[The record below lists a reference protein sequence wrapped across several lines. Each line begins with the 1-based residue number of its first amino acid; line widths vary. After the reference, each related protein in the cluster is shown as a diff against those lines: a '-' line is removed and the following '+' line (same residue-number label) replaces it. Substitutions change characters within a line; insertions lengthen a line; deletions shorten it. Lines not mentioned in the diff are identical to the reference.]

1 MRPLMCLVALVLGA
15 GCAGEPAR
23 TAPWREPGLLHEKP
37 SVPTPTDTD
46 NELLKNS
53 QPLPAATGT
62 PTTQQNPAPGVGAG
76 QNLPSSG
83 YWQ

>member
-1 MRPLMCLVALVLGA
+1 MCLAALVLGA
-15 GCAGEPAR
+15 GCADEAAR

-37 SVPTPTDTD
+37 SVPSPTDTD
-46 NELLKNS
+46 NQLLKNS

-62 PTTQQNPAPGVGAG
+62 GTTTQQNRAPGVGAE